1 MVVVVCKHALV
12 VDDESLVAEVFRNF
26 LEASGHRVAVRLNG
40 AHALETFQEEDFD
53 LALID
58 LGMPD
63 MDGWEVSRQMNQI
76 SPDFP
81 IIVATGWNVSLE
93 DARDKGVR
101 IKAVLRKPF
110 GMKELAQA
118 IELALG

>member
-1 MVVVVCKHALV
+1 M
-12 VDDESLVAEVFRNF
+12 E
-26 LEASGHRVAVRLNG
+26 
-40 AHALETFQEEDFD
+40 
-53 LALID
+53 
-58 LGMPD
+58 
-63 MDGWEVSRQMNQI
+63 GWEVSRHMNQI

-110 GMKELAQA
+110 GLKELAQA